1 MSSSGRTTRPTLAKA
16 GVRGDATR
24 VHPPKRAGDEP
35 FSALL
40 LAAAENAS
48 AAQGLALAYAA
59 QERPQRERLIEAV
72 LTDTH
77 SMGISPSVVLVP
89 LLAVEDDVEL
99 ARFIAS
105 AISASGG
112 VGLRCDT
119 TCRALLSGDASDGAA
134 LLVRPLHGQFV
145 EVLGL
150 SWNRDQGVVHTVF
163 EPIASAH
170 EVEHHSRSLPGAP
183 KLEEI
188 PVAFAVDVLTAA
200 LWHHRRLTGE
210 LPEVLT
216 RFADLFEPW
225 LWPSA
230 EL

>member
-1 MSSSGRTTRPTLAKA
+1 VTASGQATA
-16 GVRGDATR
+16 GGNVTATGHAARGATS
-24 VHPPKRAGDEP
+24 DEP
-35 FSALL
+35 FGALL
-40 LAAAENAS
+40 LAAVENAS

-59 QERPQRERLIEAV
+59 LDRPQRERLIEAV
-72 LTDTH
+72 LADTH
-77 SMGISPSVVLVP
+77 SAGMCPSGVLVP

-99 ARFIAS
+99 ARYIAS

-112 VGLRCDT
+112 IGLRCDS
-119 TCRALLSGDASDGAA
+119 TCRALLAGDSSEGAA

-150 SWNRDQGVVHTVF
+150 GWNRERGVVHTVF
-163 EPIASAH
+163 EPLASSH
-170 EVEHHSRSLPGAP
+170 DVERHSRALPGAP
-183 KLEEI
+183 QLEEI
-188 PVAFAVDVLTAA
+188 PVSFAVDVVTSA

-225 LWPSA
+225 LWRGA
-230 EL
+230 DL